1 MPNKPAVTK
10 AVIPAA
16 GLGTRFL
23 PATKAI
29 PKEMLPVVDKPAIQY
44 VVEEAVAAGLRDIL
58 LVTGRAKGALEDHFD
73 RAPELEQALKA
84 KGDDE
89 RLARIW
95 EPAELAT
102 VHYTR
107 QSTPRGLGHAVLCA
121 AHHVGNQPFAVLLGD
136 DFIHPSDPLL
146 RRMIKVRDQFGG
158 SVVALMQVDS
168 DQVSQYGVAAIEPT
182 SADGVVTVHD
192 LVEKPA
198 PADAPSNWI
207 VVGRYVCDPAVFRVL
222 KTLRRDGATKS
233 SSPTRSRR
241 WRRCRPARAAGCAAS
256 SSAVGVS
263 TPGTRWTT
271 SARSSSSRWNG
282 GTWPPSSCRG
292 CGSTWTTC
300 RDRHGSGGGPP
311 RAGARR
317 DPPGRA
323 GPARPGSGGRNRA
336 RRGRRGG
343 DPAAILR
350 QLVHGRVR
358 RARRR
363 RRGGHRPG
371 TGHPAGHRPGPGR

>member
-44 VVEEAVAAGLRDIL
+44 VVEEAVAAALRDIL

-84 KGDDE
+84 KGDDD

-121 AHHVGNQPFAVLLGD
+121 AHHVGNVPFAVLLGD

-146 RRMIKVRDQFGG
+146 RRMIEVRDQFGG

-182 SADGVVTVHD
+182 TTNGVVTVHD

-207 VVGRYVCDPAVFRVL
+207 VIGRYVCDPAVFRVL
-222 KTLRRDGATKS
+222 E
-233 SSPTRSRR
+233 
-241 WRRCRPARAAGCAAS
+241 
-256 SSAVGVS
+256 S
-263 TPGTRWTT
+263 T
-271 SARSSSSRWNG
+271 
-282 GTWPPSSCRG
+282 
-292 CGSTWTTC
+292 
-300 RDRHGSGGGPP
+300 
-311 RAGARR
+311 
-317 DPPGRA
+317 PPGRGNEIQLTDA
-323 GPARPGSGGRNRA
+323 LKTLAQMPASEGGGVRGVQF
-336 RRGRRGG
+336 RGRRFDTGNPV
-343 DPAAILR
+343 DYLR
-350 QLVHGRVR
+350 TIIQFALER
-358 RARRR
+358 RDVAPEFLPWLRKYLDDL
-363 RRGGHRPG
+363 P
-371 TGHPAGHRPGPGR
+371 